1 MAGLWPGHLPLRVA
15 LSVRIQH
22 AVIRSDQSAFLAF
35 PDLLARLGHSFPGIC
50 QHRLSKGVH
59 IEVEN
64 RPGDSDS
71 DLKADLHAPHVHYI
85 QCASDFANI
94 GLFWAQIHF
103 QRLGHIRRRVSGHLH
118 CQSGGLYDHSR
129 RVLRPEWRRRPAADE
144 PQESRA
150 AVPLWHRVHCPTL
163 TRRRTFSGTTRRCT
177 TTCATTISTKS
188 KPESKLSNEGKYTG
202 SGNGND
208 KHRAIAEERNAME
221 CPATMRQPLDE
232 IPEMET
238 VL

>member
-1 MAGLWPGHLPLRVA
+1 MITREEFYDLSGVEDPRVLVFLNLWMEISERGF
-15 LSVRIQH
+15 
-22 AVIRSDQSAFLAF
+22 FL
-35 PDLLARLGHSFPGIC
+35 
-50 QHRLSKGVH
+50 HRLPYCVCVS
-59 IEVEN
+59 
-64 RPGDSDS
+64 
-71 DLKADLHAPHVHYI
+71 APT
-85 QCASDFANI
+85 
-94 GLFWAQIHF
+94 
-103 QRLGHIRRRVSGHLH
+103 
-118 CQSGGLYDHSR
+118 
-129 RVLRPEWRRRPAADE
+129 ADE

-221 CPATMRQPLDE
+221 CPATMRLCYFF
-232 IPEMET
+232 
-238 VL
+238 